1 MGFLGETNLSVG
13 VERFLVSLISILNSV
28 MSECC
33 FLVQLLRAIFEQT
46 YNINK
51 HIYKKP
57 RRFCILENS
66 KVTGKV
72 WHLLVQTADVE
83 YYMGYLHF
91 FNLHLSKMCGCSNSL
106 STVLSQHKLSHT
118 VRQLENPSDFYELQY
133 NDNLLPATGPA
144 EVFYCLC

>member
-72 WHLLVQTADVE
+72 
-83 YYMGYLHF
+83 
-91 FNLHLSKMCGCSNSL
+91 
-106 STVLSQHKLSHT
+106 
-118 VRQLENPSDFYELQY
+118 
-133 NDNLLPATGPA
+133 
-144 EVFYCLC
+144 